1 MNVKQDIVDR
11 EFPDIGFDVLLDDL
25 LTELKARNYRVTRIN
40 HIDNIYDRVEAGIDV
55 SVEFKRY
62 KIVEFCNLNSCSE
75 LISADLQAG
84 VFMPVKFIVY
94 QKLDDLVSHVA
105 FLKPTA
111 FARLFE
117 SEELTEVAVQ
127 LENDMNHVLE
137 ELDW

>member
-11 EFPDIGFDVLLDDL
+11 EYTDAGFDVLLDDL

-55 SVEFKRY
+55 AVEFKRY

-94 QKLDDLVSHVA
+94 QKLDDLASHVA

-117 SEELTEVAVQ
+117 SDELTRVAVQ